1 MTEQVTKSQW
11 SDCPINKSLT
21 LFFVC
26 EAKQPLQTYTGAVHK
41 ELWHQPPPS
50 FMTPPPTR
58 LLLALPP
65 CVCVWKPSWP
75 TDSIDTFT
83 AHGYITRLILF
94 MILSLICIFKW
105 YAHTYHVIR
114 TKNMFFAFIYT
125 IQCHNPQ
132 PQTYWQHTCR
142 LINCSHIPLLE
153 GDDNCGRAI
162 NYCCLH
168 INYKHHVWQWGKWDL
183 VTNFMRLGC
192 PAAFLNM
199 LQIAIPYL
207 ASVMG
212 SYG

>member
-1 MTEQVTKSQW
+1 MWHPQSTTH
-11 SDCPINKSLT
+11 LT
-21 LFFVC
+21 GFRL
-26 EAKQPLQTYTGAVHK
+26 
-41 ELWHQPPPS
+41 PPP
-50 FMTPPPTR
+50 
-58 LLLALPP
+58 LPSSSW
-65 CVCVWKPSWP
+65 VWKSSWW
-75 TDSIDTFT
+75 TDSLDTS
-83 AHGYITRLILF
+83 AEDSCIIGPILF
-94 MILSLICIFKW
+94 MSWSLSLICILKEP
-105 YAHTYHVIR
+105 HTHLPFDKEKHV
-114 TKNMFFAFIYT
+114 FALIYT
-125 IQCHNPQ
+125 IQWHPPTPTPDTQ
-132 PQTYWQHTCR
+132 QHTHT

-153 GDDNCGRAI
+153 GDDNCGRPI